1 MEVDCG
7 GGCLLLGLVADEG
20 ELPEYTVF
28 GVLELNVGDDS
39 LFAEEIAKTSFGY
52 LNEEMD
58 IICFLNTQLFTLA
71 ERDLLFW
78 ADSWLRDETFCEIY
92 KT

>member
-52 LNEEMD
+52 LNKEMD
-58 IICFLNTQLFTLA
+58 ITFLEYTIIYTSRTRLTVLGRFLTTR
-71 ERDLLFW
+71 RDIL
-78 ADSWLRDETFCEIY
+78 
-92 KT
+92 